1 MRQIPR
7 NDRERLEQ
15 GVGGLLS
22 NLRELVRALE
32 ETDDLQWRK
41 PRAGNDKTHSGVSD
55 PTGAT
60 VVDYERLRMRQVRK
74 DVLRE
79 LEAWEASSAR
89 LLQRMNEAAEP
100 YEGGDNGTA

>member
-22 NLRELVRALE
+22 NLRELVRAVQ
-32 ETDDLQWRK
+32 ETQDLQWRK
-41 PRAGNDKTHSGVSD
+41 PTSGPEDYTHSGIKD
-55 PTGAT
+55 ITGAT
-60 VVDYERLRMRQVRK
+60 VVDHRRLRLRQVNK
-74 DVLRE
+74 DILRE

-89 LLQRMNEAAEP
+89 LLQRMNDAAEP
-100 YEGGDNGTA
+100 YEGGDK